1 MPRPRSRAP
10 RLRVALLGVA
20 AVVCLLPAPAAA
32 QAPRVSTPAP
42 GASAGTDP
50 DAALRPPDGGDAGD
64 DASAGP
70 GRPGI
75 RIDLGGEDAGWASG
89 LKIMLLMA
97 ALAFAPTILLSMTS
111 FTRII
116 VVLALL
122 RQAVGV
128 VQLPPSRVLVGL
140 ALFLTLF
147 TMTPVIQQ
155 IGARAYTPYQEGRLG
170 EMEAL
175 EEALVPVR
183 RFMLR
188 HTREADLGLF
198 LNVMGASKPRTASDV
213 PTVAV
218 IPAFM
223 LSELKT
229 AFQIGALLFI
239 PFLVI
244 DLVVASVLMSMGM
257 MMLPPATISL
267 PLKIIVFVVV
277 DGWGLVVTSLAT
289 SFTG

>member
-1 MPRPRSRAP
+1 MQRT
-10 RLRVALLGVA
+10 LRYALATLLALGSSAVAGEA
-20 AVVCLLPAPAAA
+20 ALAQAAPAPAAA
-32 QAPRVSTPAP
+32 PTAANGPTFQAPPAP
-42 GASAGTDP
+42 GRGITLQVDGEEVGYATAIKVLLGLAS
-50 DAALRPPDGGDAGD
+50 LV
-64 DASAGP
+64 
-70 GRPGI
+70 
-75 RIDLGGEDAGWASG
+75 
-89 LKIMLLMA
+89 
-97 ALAFAPTILLSMTS
+97 FAPAIVLSMTS

-128 VQLPPSRVLVGL
+128 VQLPPSRVLVGM

-147 TMTPVIQQ
+147 TMTPVLRQ
-155 IGARAYTPYQEGRLG
+155 IDAQALTPYQAG
-170 EMEAL
+170 ELSEAD
-175 EEALVPVR
+175 ALAQALKPLR

-188 HTREADLGLF
+188 HTREDDLALF
-198 LNVMGASKPRTASDV
+198 LHIMHETEKPKTAADV

-218 IPAFM
+218 VPAFM

-267 PLKIIVFVVV
+267 PLKLVVFVLV

-289 SFTG
+289 SFTT

>member
-1 MPRPRSRAP
+1 MSR
-10 RLRVALLGVA
+10 LLLHGLVASLAVA
-20 AVVCLLPAPAAA
+20 ALATPAAGQVAAGDPGAPAAPA
-32 QAPRVSTPAP
+32 APATVATPAP
-42 GASAGTDP
+42 TVADP
-50 DAALRPPDGGDAGD
+50 ATPAARANGPSISLQLDGEAVGYAT
-64 DASAGP
+64 AV
-70 GRPGI
+70 
-75 RIDLGGEDAGWASG
+75 
-89 LKIMLLMA
+89 KMLL
-97 ALAFAPTILLSMTS
+97 ALSALVFAPAIVLSMTS

-128 VQLPPSRVLVGL
+128 VQLPPSRVLVGM

-147 TMTPVIQQ
+147 TMTPVARQ
-155 IGARAYTPYQEGRLG
+155 IDANALTPYQAG
-170 EMEAL
+170 EIDEQEAL
-175 EEALVPVR
+175 SAALKPMR

-188 HTREADLGLF
+188 HTREEDLALF
-198 LNVMGASKPRTASDV
+198 LHVMHEPKPQTAEDV
-213 PTVAV
+213 PSVAV
-218 IPAFM
+218 VPAFM

-267 PLKIIVFVVV
+267 PLKIIVFVLV

-289 SFTG
+289 SFTT